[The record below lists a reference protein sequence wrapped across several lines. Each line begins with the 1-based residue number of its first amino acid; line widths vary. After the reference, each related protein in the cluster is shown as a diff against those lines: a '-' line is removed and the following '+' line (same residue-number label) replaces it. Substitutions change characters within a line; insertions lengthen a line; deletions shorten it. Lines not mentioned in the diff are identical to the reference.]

1 MKTAQVLP
9 LHGTKVIGTDV
20 IIASSQSVI
29 VKADQVPEIREV
41 LARNIVLSGTK
52 IVTESGRDLGN
63 IIDLYFNKQTGAIE
77 GYEVLGGLFA
87 EFYSGRSF
95 VPAPQNLKIDD
106 DVAFVP
112 RA

>member
-1 MKTAQVLP
+1 MS
-9 LHGTKVIGTDV
+9 LHGLKLIDADA

-41 LARNIVLSGTK
+41 LARNIVLNGTK
-52 IVTESGRDLGN
+52 IVTESGREPGS
-63 IIDLYFNKQTGAIE
+63 IIDLYFNKQTRTIE

-95 VPAPQNLKIDD
+95 VPVPQNLKIGD
-106 DVAFVP
+106 DVAFIP
-112 RA
+112 HA